1 MSKFNDII
9 NADQPVLVDF
19 YADWCAP
26 CKLMNPILKEVVSE
40 IADKAKIIKV
50 NVDKNPAVVN
60 KYNVRGVPTLLLFKK
75 GEIKWRQTGAL
86 DKKQLLEIIQK
97 FS

>member
-1 MSKFNDII
+1 MSKFNDLI
-9 NADQPVLVDF
+9 NSEQPVLVDF

-26 CKLMNPILKEVVSE
+26 CKLMNPVLKEVVSE
-40 IADKAKIIKV
+40 IANKAKIIKV

-60 KYNVRGVPTLLLFKK
+60 KYKVMGVPTLLLFKK

-86 DKKQLLEIIQK
+86 DKRQLLEIIQK